1 MKTVT
6 RFLPTGGSYKR
17 SIFVIVLLVSIYLL
31 DITGLETY
39 MGSFK
44 YTYMLKPAIWICMA
58 IFIRSMPHIRSKSK
72 LKHRGII
79 NLWAFNFSFIYILI
93 TIFAGLV
100 YGFGKS
106 PFDHSLRGIII
117 NIIFVGTALV
127 GTEFIRGYLVS
138 NLAKKENYLV
148 FIGVALLMT
157 VISYPISKYMQLN
170 NLQNT
175 VIFLAESFVP
185 ELSHNI
191 FASYLVFLGG
201 PITSIIYLGFIQAF
215 NWLSPILPSLKWI
228 VTAIIGVL
236 CPIFFMM
243 FFQSIY
249 LSTAGLI
256 KKGQDENRSTFSWV
270 LVSIISIATIWFAVG
285 VFPIYP
291 SVIATGSMEP
301 LIYPGDIIL
310 VNKITKEERIKDLKA
325 DDIIQFKKGSIL
337 MSHRIIEVADDDE
350 YGLLFTTKGDNNS
363 ASDGEPVKPQDIRG
377 KIEYVIPKLG
387 WPSLL
392 IRSSKDIPFDEITR
406 TVEREDSLEIKEQ
419 EIKEQEIED
428 YGIYIPREGT
438 SPCPT

>member
-1 MKTVT
+1 MKAAT
-6 RFLPTGGSYKR
+6 RFLPTGRSHKR
-17 SIFVIVLLVSIYLL
+17 SILVIALLVLIYFL
-31 DITGLETY
+31 DETRLSTY
-39 MGSFK
+39 IGSFR
-44 YTYMLKPAIWICMA
+44 YTYVLKPVIWTGMA
-58 IFIRSMPHIRSKSK
+58 IFIRNMPHIRPESK
-72 LKHRGII
+72 LKYRGVI

-93 TIFAGLV
+93 TIFAGIV

-106 PFDHSLRGIII
+106 PYNHSLRGIII

-127 GTEFIRGYLVS
+127 GMEFIRDYLVN

-148 FIGVALLMT
+148 FIGVALLT
-157 VISYPISKYMQLN
+157 TIINYPISKYMQLN
-170 NLQNT
+170 SLQNS
-175 VIFLAESFVP
+175 VIFLSEFFVP

-201 PITSIIYLGFIQAF
+201 PATSIIYLGFIQAF
-215 NWLSPILPSLKWI
+215 NWLSPILPNLKWI
-228 VTAIIGVL
+228 VTALIGIL
-236 CPIFFMM
+236 CPIFFML
-243 FFQSIY
+243 FFQTVY

-256 KKGQDENRSTFSWV
+256 KRRQDENKGTLSWM
-270 LVSIISIATIWFAVG
+270 LVSVISIIIIWFAVG

-310 VNKITKEERIKDLKA
+310 VNKITKAEKIKDLEV
-325 DDIIQFKKGSIL
+325 DDIIQFKVGSFL
-337 MSHRIIEVADDDE
+337 VSHRIMEVADDDE

-363 ASDGEPVKPQDIRG
+363 ASDGEPIKPQDIRG

-392 IRSSKDIPFDEITR
+392 IRSNRDVPFDEITR
-406 TVEREDSLEIKEQ
+406 IMEREDNPEIKEHEIKEQ
-419 EIKEQEIED
+419 EI
-428 YGIYIPREGT
+428 YIPRKGT